1 MALGVKKAVL
11 LLVATLLSQSVVVP
25 TMAQSSLRSK
35 QVPVVV
41 WIDLFTR
48 KLTVFRNGHPEIVI
62 PIAAGKPTT
71 PTPIGNWR
79 VITKYKDW
87 GGGFGTRWLGLNV
100 PWGIYGIHGT
110 NKPHLVGQS
119 VSAGCIRTKNENVER
134 IYPHIPLGTRVV
146 IDGNPLGGPFLS
158 PRELSKGSRGSD
170 VQLVQ
175 GRLYYAKFYHGPLD
189 GVFGDDMEYALLRY
203 ERKVRVPVDGVVDF
217 TDYRAMGL
225 EE

>member
-1 MALGVKKAVL
+1 MALRMKKLLL
-11 LLVATLLSQSVVVP
+11 LLVAILLSQSAFVPAMAQTSLRLKQAHVVV
-25 TMAQSSLRSK
+25 R
-35 QVPVVV
+35 
-41 WIDLFTR
+41 IDLFTR
-48 KLTVFRNGHPEIVI
+48 KLTVFRNGQIEITVS
-62 PIAAGKPTT
+62 IAAGKPTT
-71 PTPIGNWR
+71 PTPIGIWR

-119 VSAGCIRTKNENVER
+119 VSAGCIRTKNENIER
-134 IYPHIPLGTRVV
+134 IYPHIPLGTCVV
-146 IDGNPLGGPFLS
+146 IDGNPLGGPFHL

-203 ERKVRVPVDGVVDF
+203 ERKVRVPVDGVVDS
-217 TDYRAMGL
+217 TDYIAMGL